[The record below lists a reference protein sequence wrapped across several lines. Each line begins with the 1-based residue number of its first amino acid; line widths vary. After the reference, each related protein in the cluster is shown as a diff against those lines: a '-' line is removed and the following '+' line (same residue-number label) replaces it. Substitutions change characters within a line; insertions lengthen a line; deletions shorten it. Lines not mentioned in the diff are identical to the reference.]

1 MAPRIIKS
9 NVEIKASD
17 IAFHK
22 LLIQSCRNH
31 SKNLFLTEYETGAQ
45 FNYEQLYNDSLSVA
59 GALKQFGLNVGDVF
73 MVYGF
78 NCYEYVVALL
88 SGLLVGGIG
97 IPIRGIDTDY
107 ELRREI
113 QSRDVKFL
121 FIGSQMRDLASSVKA
136 DFEQIKRVILFD
148 SIENDSTFDTINVMK
163 RNENKLNESKIYD
176 PKGNRDSIVLIM
188 ESSGTTG
195 PAKGAML
202 GHYDF
207 ATTFQ
212 IYSVF
217 FSEPDTGIGSSP
229 LAHMSGAFQ
238 WFHAICYGR
247 HLVSLRNTTLDN
259 VLDAIKKHEIKRV
272 TLSPSTMN
280 ALNKMEKHIDL
291 STVRVLTAGSRLPAE
306 VAREFINK
314 YKISQLVNCYGITEA
329 GGSISFNTDVARNY
343 NSVGKVIAG
352 VQVKVVNPQTGALL
366 GENEEGELWVK
377 TYNAFKGY
385 YNNSELV
392 SSIID
397 SDGWI
402 HSGDIGYYDEN
413 EELYVIDRMKDII
426 KQSGF
431 GYSPVDV
438 EEVLLQHKDVREAAV
453 VGIPDA
459 DEGEISHAFV

>member
-1 MAPRIIKS
+1 
-9 NVEIKASD
+9 
-17 IAFHK
+17 
-22 LLIQSCRNH
+22 
-31 SKNLFLTEYETGAQ
+31 
-45 FNYEQLYNDSLSVA
+45 
-59 GALKQFGLNVGDVF
+59 
-73 MVYGF
+73 
-78 NCYEYVVALL
+78 
-88 SGLLVGGIG
+88 
-97 IPIRGIDTDY
+97 
-107 ELRREI
+107 
-113 QSRDVKFL
+113 
-121 FIGSQMRDLASSVKA
+121 
-136 DFEQIKRVILFD
+136 
-148 SIENDSTFDTINVMK
+148 
-163 RNENKLNESKIYD
+163 
-176 PKGNRDSIVLIM
+176 
-188 ESSGTTG
+188 
-195 PAKGAML
+195 
-202 GHYDF
+202 
-207 ATTFQ
+207 
-212 IYSVF
+212 
-217 FSEPDTGIGSSP
+217 
-229 LAHMSGAFQ
+229 
-238 WFHAICYGR
+238 
-247 HLVSLRNTTLDN
+247 
-259 VLDAIKKHEIKRV
+259 
-272 TLSPSTMN
+272 
-280 ALNKMEKHIDL
+280 
-291 STVRVLTAGSRLPAE
+291 RVLTAGSRLPAE

-459 DEGEISHAFV
+459 DEGEISHAFVVLKEGVNREPIDEECLKNFVNERVSALKQIKGDVHIVNELPKTPLGKILRQELRSDYLNNYNCV